1 VVPDPRS
8 SSLLVDPRPRAP
20 LRWAAALRLAGL
32 CVCALILLTLSP
44 APAGALVTPI
54 GSPQFGVEPHSITPF
69 VEPTLPLTY
78 HGGPVM
84 HSNKTYAIYWDPT
97 PSRVYDGDWKSL
109 INQYFQDV
117 GTESGTL
124 GNVYAVTPQY
134 TDSTGGR
141 AGYRSSFMG
150 AYTDRTAYPGGGCT
164 DPHPIAESVAC
175 VNDAQLRSE
184 LTSFVSAHGL
194 PTGLGTIFFIFTPPG
209 VTICTDGGT
218 ATGHCSDS
226 ETGSAESYKHSF
238 CSYHSFTG
246 SGASTILYAAQPWT
260 AGTLGSGDMTRHAEV
275 DCQNGSA
282 QQEPNQLLALDGDG
296 DFDSALPDVLI
307 NEISVEQIAT
317 ETDPLLNG
325 WYAPSG
331 QANAGNEIADQCRNF
346 FQPKLGGNVAAQ
358 ESESNDSEAG
368 TLFDQLI
375 GGHPYYLNTEY
386 DQVALSEDFPGVPCI
401 PGVSLAPLFAV
412 PNPVNNGEVVGFDGS
427 ESNVSLGAT
436 SYVWNFGDGSTSQS
450 GASVFHSFTY
460 GGAYQVS
467 LTITDG
473 GGNTATVT
481 NTVTV
486 VGPPPPASQPAGAG
500 QASGTSPSSSS
511 SSSSSGAGG
520 ASAKTIPTPAASASI
535 LSRSLRNVLRSGL
548 VVRYSVNERVTG
560 RFEVLLATSVARR
573 IGLHG
578 SPATGLAKGTPAQT
592 IIGRAILVTTTSGR
606 NTVKIQFSKA
616 TAARLRRLHNPS
628 LMLRLIVRNASAGTT
643 TVLSTIT
650 LSA

>member
-1 VVPDPRS
+1 M
-8 SSLLVDPRPRAP
+8 
-20 LRWAAALRLAGL
+20 
-32 CVCALILLTLSP
+32 CVCALILLILRP
-44 APAGALVTPI
+44 APAAALVTPI

-69 VEPTLPLTY
+69 AEPTLPLTY

-97 PSRVYDGDWKSL
+97 PSGLYDGDWKSL

-117 GTESGTL
+117 GTASGTR
-124 GNVYAVTPQY
+124 GNVYAVTPLY

-141 AGYRSSFMG
+141 AAYRSSFMG
-150 AYTDRTAYPGGGCT
+150 AYTDRTAYPGGGYT
-164 DPHPIAESVAC
+164 GPNLTGESVAC
-175 VNDAQLRSE
+175 VTDAQLRSE

-226 ETGSAESYKHSF
+226 ETGSTESYKHSF

-260 AGTLGSGDMTRHAEV
+260 AGTLGSGDMTRHNEV

-282 QQEPNQLLALDGDG
+282 PQQEPNQLLGLDSDG
-296 DFDSALPDVLI
+296 DFDSGLPDVII

-331 QANAGNEIADQCRNF
+331 QPNAGNEMVDQCRNW
-346 FQPKLGGNVAAQ
+346 FQPKLGGSLTAQ
-358 ESESNDSEAG
+358 VSESNDSEAG
-368 TLFDQLI
+368 TLFDQSI

-386 DQVALSEDFPGVPCI
+386 DQVALSEDYPGVPCI

-436 SYVWNFGDGSTSQS
+436 SYTWNFGDGSAPGS

-460 GGAYQVS
+460 GGPYQVS

-473 GGNTATVT
+473 GGNTATVA

-486 VGPPPPASQPAGAG
+486 VGPPPPPAKETLGPT
-500 QASGTSPSSSS
+500 QTTSTSSTSS
-511 SSSSSGAGG
+511 ASSSSSGGG
-520 ASAKTIPTPAASASI
+520 GGTTKAIVNPAATASV
-535 LSRSLRNVLRSGL
+535 LSKSLRNVLRSGL

-560 RFEVLLATSVARR
+560 RFEVLLATSLARR

-578 SPATGLAKGTPAQT
+578 SPATGLAKGTAAQT
-592 IIGRAILVTTTSGR
+592 IIGKAILVTTAAGR

-616 TAARLRRLHNPS
+616 NAARLRHLHNPS
-628 LMLRLIVRNASAGTT
+628 LMLRLIVRNASAGTA